1 MRDGA
6 EYFTEPAS
14 SAQRR
19 YEALRAYFLDEMPAA
34 EVADRFGYSTA
45 SIHQMASLLRQGR
58 LTLFAGTR
66 PGPKGPR
73 KATGKLRQR
82 ALELRAAGHSVT
94 EIAAACTRE
103 GMPVS
108 AQTVWQILDA
118 EGLPRLPRRDDG
130 RRGPPARLDPV
141 KAAALPGWPAQPAVA
156 AVRSR
161 RAAAAVPRHLR
172 RRPAGPDQPAPA
184 TPPPGPVIVAVD
196 RHAAAGQV
204 RPQAPP
210 LPRRDAGR

>member
-19 YEALRAYFLDEMPAA
+19 YEALRAYFLHEMSAA

-73 KATGKLRQR
+73 KATGRLRQR
-82 ALELRAAGHSVT
+82 VLELRAAGHSVT
-94 EIAAACTRE
+94 EIAAALAARNSSARE
-103 GMPVS
+103 RSVPVALRGPLGPGLVS
-108 AQTVWQILDA
+108 ANRVSRPLRSKVAIWWML
-118 EGLPRLPRRDDG
+118 
-130 RRGPPARLDPV
+130 
-141 KAAALPGWPAQPAVA
+141 AVEYPN
-156 AVRSR
+156 RS
-161 RAAAAVPRHLR
+161 
-172 RRPAGPDQPAPA
+172 A
-184 TPPPGPVIVAVD
+184 TS
-196 RHAAAGQV
+196 AAGISSV
-204 RPQAPP
+204 K
-210 LPRRDAGR
+210 

>member
-6 EYFTEPAS
+6 QYFTEPAS

-45 SIHQMASLLRQGR
+45 SIHQMSSLLRQGR

-73 KATGKLRQR
+73 KATGQLRQR
-82 ALELRAAGHSVT
+82 VLELRAAGHSVT
-94 EIAAACTRE
+94 EIAAACT
-103 GMPVS
+103 
-108 AQTVWQILDA
+108 A

-130 RRGPPARLDPV
+130 RRGPPARLNPV
-141 KAAALPGWPAQPAVA
+141 KAAARPGWPAGRQTC
-156 AVRSR
+156 
-161 RAAAAVPRHLR
+161 RAITPGCCSCC
-172 RRPAGPDQPAPA
+172 RP
-184 TPPPGPVIVAVD
+184 
-196 RHAAAGQV
+196 
-204 RPQAPP
+204 
-210 LPRRDAGR
+210 